1 MANACVV
8 SPIYVPLS
16 MTKEKK
22 EKTNPYHIFH
32 YDRYF
37 L

>member
-8 SPIYVPLS
+8 SPFSVPLS

-22 EKTNPYHIFH
+22 KETNPYRIFH
-32 YDRYF
+32 YDRHI